1 MKAEIRRKEI
11 ASLLLSADSAV
22 SGGELSK
29 KLGVSRQIIVN
40 DIALLKAAGYEI
52 LSTHKGYVIQ
62 SSPSVERV
70 LKVKHSSTHTEDE
83 LKSIVELG
91 GTIVDVYVWHKV
103 YGKIEAPMNI
113 FSNYQIEKFIEG
125 IRSGKSVELMNI
137 TGGYH
142 YHTIRADSIEILDK
156 IEEVL
161 KNKNYIVPEI

>member
-70 LKVKHSSTHTEDE
+70 LKVKHSSTQTEDE